1 MKAIRIHEFGGLDV
15 LNWEEAPD
23 PEPRPHQVLIKVDSA
38 GVNYADLMRRG
49 GNYPGPDLPASLGL
63 EAAGTVVEVGSDVSG
78 VSVGQRVM
86 AMGPG
91 GQAELVAVNANFVF
105 PYPETVDPVQAGGMP
120 IVFLTA
126 YHLLKTRGQVEPGHT
141 VLIQAGA
148 SGVGTVAIQLA
159 KAWGARVVVT
169 ASTQEKLDL
178 CRSLGA
184 DETINY
190 IQQDF
195 EEVIKE
201 QTGGNGVE
209 LILECVGG
217 PVLEKSLRC
226 VAPYGRMLTYGNA
239 SGTPASLA
247 GGRNLR
253 GQPHGYR
260 LQHRALSGGYPGP
273 PGCYG
278 GDISSDGGWQGKAGR
293 RPGAANVRCG
303 QCSRTLGQPGHQ
315 RESDTNAVTGPTAAG
330 RMLIKDWRNKFCP
343 QARRDLGLADS
354 GNCECPGGRPI

>member
-1 MKAIRIHEFGGLDV
+1 MKAVRIHEFGGLDV
-15 LNWEEAPD
+15 LNWEDAPD

-63 EAAGTVVEVGSDVSG
+63 EAAGTVVEVGSEVTG
-78 VSVGQRVM
+78 ISVGQRVM

-91 GQAELVAVNANFVF
+91 GQAEMVAVNGNFVF

-126 YHLLKTRGQVEPGHT
+126 YHLLKTRGQLEPGHT

-159 KAWGARVVVT
+159 KAWGARVIVT
-169 ASTQEKLDL
+169 ASTQDKLDL

-184 DETINY
+184 DEGINY
-190 IQQDF
+190 TQQDF
-195 EEVIKE
+195 EEVISE
-201 QTGGNGVE
+201 QTSGNGVE

-226 VAPYGRMLTYGNA
+226 VASYGRMITYGNA
-239 SGTPASLA
+239 SGTPASLPA
-247 GGRNLR
+247 GKIFAANRTVIGFSIGRSPI
-253 GQPHGYR
+253 GR
-260 LQHRALSGGYPGP
+260 LDHQAAMGEIFPLMA
-273 PGCYG
+273 
-278 GDISSDGGWQGKAGR
+278 DGKAR
-293 RPGAANVRCG
+293 LVVDQVLPMSDVAKA
-303 QCSRTLGQPGHQ
+303 HQ
-315 RESDTNAVTGPTAAG
+315 HLAG
-330 RMLIKDWRNKFCP
+330 RGTRGKVIL
-343 QARRDLGLADS
+343 
-354 GNCECPGGRPI
+354 RP

>member
-1 MKAIRIHEFGGLDV
+1 MKAVRIHEFGGLDV
-15 LNWEEAPD
+15 LNWEDAPD
-23 PEPRPHQVLIKVDSA
+23 PEPRPHQVLIKVDAA

-49 GNYPGPDLPASLGL
+49 GNYPGPDLPSSLGL
-63 EAAGTVVEVGSDVSG
+63 EAAGTVVEVGSDVAGNFRGPAGDGHGPRRSSRDG
-78 VSVGQRVM
+78 GRQWQLRVPVSRK
-86 AMGPG
+86 PWTRYR
-91 GQAELVAVNANFVF
+91 
-105 PYPETVDPVQAGGMP
+105 PGGMP

-126 YHLLKTRGQVEPGHT
+126 YHLLKTRGHLEPGHT

-190 IQQDF
+190 TEQDF
-195 EEVIKE
+195 EEVIKD

-226 VAPYGRMLTYGNA
+226 VASYGRMLTYGNA
-239 SGTPASLA
+239 SGTPASLPA
-247 GGRNLR
+247 GEIFAANRTVIGFSIGRSPVGTLDH
-253 GQPHGYR
+253 QAAMAEIFP
-260 LQHRALSGGYPGP
+260 LMA
-273 PGCYG
+273 
-278 GDISSDGGWQGKAGR
+278 DGKAR
-293 RPGAANVRCG
+293 LIVDQVLSMSEVATAHQHLANRGTRGKVIL
-303 QCSRTLGQPGHQ
+303 TP
-315 RESDTNAVTGPTAAG
+315 
-330 RMLIKDWRNKFCP
+330 
-343 QARRDLGLADS
+343 
-354 GNCECPGGRPI
+354 